1 MFFGIFMHPVL
12 FFSTPSMKNL
22 VVSVL
27 YVLYVYDAVV
37 TIVKQEKNEMYR
49 PDGRMVIFSVS
60 VKTEE

>member
-1 MFFGIFMHPVL
+1 
-12 FFSTPSMKNL
+12 MKNL